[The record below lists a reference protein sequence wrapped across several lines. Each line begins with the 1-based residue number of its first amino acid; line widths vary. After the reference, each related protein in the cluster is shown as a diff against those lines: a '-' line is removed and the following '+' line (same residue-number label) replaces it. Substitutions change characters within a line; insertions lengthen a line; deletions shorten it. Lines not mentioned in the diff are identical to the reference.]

1 LKVEVVDLVV
11 KGASEIVTA
20 KGTKPLRGKNL
31 RVEVYRNHGIV
42 VRDGRILA
50 LMPEKEIKE
59 RYSPQMTIDAE
70 GCCVTAGFVDAH
82 THIVF
87 SGSRHE
93 EFERRVMGATY
104 KEISQQG
111 GGIMSTVRATRQ
123 ASEEALL
130 EAAWTRLNNA
140 IACGTTTIEIK
151 SGYGLET
158 ETELKMLR
166 VIKRLDEEHPVSIVP
181 TFLGAHAIPPEF
193 SDRPD
198 DYVRVVN
205 EEMLPKVAEAKLARF
220 CDVFCEEGYFS
231 VEQTEAIL
239 RRASELGLGLQVH
252 AEEFCLLGGAKLAAR
267 LGAAAAS
274 HLLCVDDDSIK
285 ALADSETVAVI
296 LPAVSFFLKEDY
308 APARKMIDAGCAVAL
323 ATDCNPGSAFTES
336 MQLVL
341 TLACLYLGMS
351 PSEALAAATL
361 NSACA
366 IGMGETVGTLEPGKI
381 ADILVWK
388 CTDYREIPYHF
399 GINQIKCV
407 IKAGQ
412 LVLER

>member
-1 LKVEVVDLVV
+1 MEVVDLVV

-130 EAAWTRLNNA
+130 EAAWTRL
-140 IACGTTTIEIK
+140 
-151 SGYGLET
+151 
-158 ETELKMLR
+158 
-166 VIKRLDEEHPVSIVP
+166 
-181 TFLGAHAIPPEF
+181 
-193 SDRPD
+193 
-198 DYVRVVN
+198 
-205 EEMLPKVAEAKLARF
+205 
-220 CDVFCEEGYFS
+220 
-231 VEQTEAIL
+231 
-239 RRASELGLGLQVH
+239 
-252 AEEFCLLGGAKLAAR
+252 
-267 LGAAAAS
+267 
-274 HLLCVDDDSIK
+274 
-285 ALADSETVAVI
+285 
-296 LPAVSFFLKEDY
+296 
-308 APARKMIDAGCAVAL
+308 
-323 ATDCNPGSAFTES
+323 
-336 MQLVL
+336 
-341 TLACLYLGMS
+341 
-351 PSEALAAATL
+351 
-361 NSACA
+361 
-366 IGMGETVGTLEPGKI
+366 
-381 ADILVWK
+381 
-388 CTDYREIPYHF
+388 
-399 GINQIKCV
+399 
-407 IKAGQ
+407 
-412 LVLER
+412 

>member
-1 LKVEVVDLVV
+1 MEVVDLVV

-20 KGTKPLRGKNL
+20 KGTKPLRGKDL
-31 RVEVYRNHGIV
+31 RVEVYRDHGIV
-42 VRDGRILA
+42 VRDGQILA

-87 SGSRHE
+87 GGSRHE
-93 EFERRVMGATY
+93 EFERRVKGATY
-104 KEISQQG
+104 KEISQEG

-123 ASEEALL
+123 ASEETLL
-130 EAAWTRLNNA
+130 ETAWARLNNA
-140 IACGTTTIEIK
+140 LTCGTTTLEIK

-166 VIKRLDEEHPVSIVP
+166 VIKQLDREHPIDIVA
-181 TFLGAHAIPPEF
+181 TFLGAHAIPPDF

-198 DYVRVVN
+198 DYVRLVT
-205 EEMLPKVAEAKLARF
+205 EEMLPQVAKEELAQF
-220 CDVFCEEGYFS
+220 CDVFCEEGYFN

-239 RRASELGLGLQVH
+239 KRAKELGLGLQVH
-252 AEEFCLLGGAKLAAR
+252 AEEFCLLGGAKLAAK

-274 HLLCVDDDSIK
+274 HLLRVDDASIK
-285 ALADSETVAVI
+285 ALADSETVAVL

-323 ATDCNPGSAFTES
+323 ATDCNPGSAFGES
-336 MQLVL
+336 MQFVL

-366 IGMGETVGTLEPGKI
+366 VGMGETVGTLERGKM

-407 IKAGQ
+407 VKTGQ